1 MAYKGLVA
9 DNVLNTPD
17 ALFEDLDRKLSFP
30 IGVFSDDPVDEGN
43 YQNSGVSQ
51 RNEKDEELDDI
62 HKERVAYL
70 LNTDDALIELLK

>member
-1 MAYKGLVA
+1 MAYKGLAA
-9 DNVLNTPD
+9 DNELNIPES
-17 ALFEDLDRKLSFP
+17 LFEDLDRKLSFP
-30 IGVFSDDPVDEGN
+30 IGVFSDYPVDEGN